1 MDIDE
6 GITALRR
13 APAQVGAEAARC
25 AGPSPARVAADR
37 LTATARHTADRPAG
51 IALL

>member
-6 GITALRR
+6 AITALRR
-13 APAQVGAEAARC
+13 TPAQVGAEAARC
-25 AGPSPARVAADR
+25 AGPSPARVADR

-51 IALL
+51 TALL